1 MKVTLPDLPVAETFP
16 ALDHALETQGQA
28 VLVAPPGTG
37 KSTLLPL
44 HLLDASWREDGTVV
58 LLEPRRLAARAV
70 ARRMAFLLGE
80 DVGQTVGYRMRMD
93 QAVSAQTRILVVTEG
108 VFSRMVLDDPELPG
122 IAAVLFDEFHERSLD
137 ADFGLAL
144 ALDVRDALRS
154 GLRLVVMSATLDG
167 ARVAALM
174 NNAPVIESTGRS
186 HPVTIRYRPCRPDER
201 MEEAVASAVLHTL
214 AQEEGSLLA
223 FLPGMREIE
232 KRAALLKS
240 RLDQDVLLTP
250 LYGALDAREQD
261 AAIRPPATGKR
272 KVVLATSIAES
283 SLTIEGV
290 RLVVDSWLSRVPV
303 FEPAIG
309 LTRLETVRA
318 SCASVDQRAGRA
330 GRNQPGVAIR
340 LWHEGQT
347 AALQLYS
354 IPEILAVDLAGL
366 VLDCAALGVSD
377 PATLRFLD
385 TLPGTALNEAR
396 QLLLDLGAID
406 KSGHITLVG
415 RSMRRLNLSVRLAH
429 MVASAAVR
437 GEALAAAELA
447 VVLSER
453 GFRGKDVDLDR
464 RVELFRR
471 DRSER
476 ASKARAFARRIA
488 KQAGGGNA
496 EENSTV
502 TAGALLIDAWPDR
515 VAHLRGG
522 VGQYLLA
529 NGRGTL
535 LDSASAL
542 STRPWLVV
550 GELSGKAEQ
559 SRILAA
565 AEVDED
571 TIRKR
576 LGNDIHRETV
586 CFYDSH
592 SRSLRSRSQ
601 ETLGAIVLQQRQL
614 PPPSGDEANAAWIAA
629 VRQHGLDIL
638 PWDDETENLR
648 RRLFW
653 LRQGLVQPWPDIHD
667 ETLSQTLEEW
677 LLPFLPGTAWLD
689 GNKSGFLGHALLGL
703 VPYELQR
710 KVDEL
715 APTHFVVP
723 TGSRIPVRYEGE
735 APVLSVKVQELYGMA
750 QHPAI
755 AANTVLL
762 LVELLSPAGRPI
774 QITRDLPGFWK
785 GSWKDVL
792 SDMRGRYPKHLWPDD
807 PLKTAPTRRAKS
819 RKGWIFI
826 VCYFLISV

>member
-28 VLVAPPGTG
+28 VLVAPPGAG

-44 HLLDASWREDGTVV
+44 HLLDASWRGDGTVV
-58 LLEPRRLAARAV
+58 LLEPRRLSARAV

-144 ALDVRDALRS
+144 ALDVRDVLRP

-174 NNAPVIESTGRS
+174 NNALVIESTGRS
-186 HPVTIRYRPCRPDER
+186 HPVTIRYRPRKPDER

-214 AQEEGSLLA
+214 AQEAGSLLA

-232 KRAALLKS
+232 KTAALLKS
-240 RLDQDVLLTP
+240 RLGQDVLLTP
-250 LYGALDAREQD
+250 LYGALDARAQD

-290 RLVVDSWLSRVPV
+290 RLVVDSGLSRVPV

-318 SCASVDQRAGRA
+318 SRASVDQRAGRA
-330 GRNQPGVAIR
+330 GRNQHGVAVR

-347 AALQLYS
+347 AALQPYS
-354 IPEILAVDLAGL
+354 VPEILAADLAGL
-366 VLDCAALGVSD
+366 VLDCAAFGISD

-385 TLPGTALNEAR
+385 PLPGAALNEAR
-396 QLLLDLGAID
+396 QLLLHLGAID
-406 KSGHITLVG
+406 KSGHITPVG
-415 RSMRRLNLSVRLAH
+415 RSMRRLNLPVRLAH
-429 MVASAAVR
+429 MVAGAAVR
-437 GEALAAAELA
+437 GETLAAAELA
-447 VVLSER
+447 VILSER
-453 GFRGKDVDLDR
+453 GLGGKDVDIDR
-464 RVELFRR
+464 RLDLFRR

-476 ASKARAFARRIA
+476 ASKARALARRIA

-502 TAGALLIDAWPDR
+502 TAGTLLMDAWPDR

-522 VGQYLLA
+522 AGQYLLA
-529 NGRGTL
+529 NGRGAL

-550 GELSGKAEQ
+550 GALSGKAEQ

-571 TIRKR
+571 IIRKR

-592 SRSLRSRSQ
+592 SCSLRSRLQ

-638 PWDDETENLR
+638 PWDNETENLR

-653 LRQGLVQPWPDIHD
+653 LRQGLGDPWPDVQD
-667 ETLSQTLEEW
+667 KTLRRTLEEW
-677 LLPFLPGTAWLD
+677 LLPFLPGTAQLD
-689 GNKSGFLGHALLGL
+689 GNKSAFLGHALLGL

-735 APVLSVKVQELYGMA
+735 APVLSVRVQELYGMA

-755 AANTVLL
+755 AGNTVLL

-807 PLKTAPTRRAKS
+807 PLKAAPTRRAKS
-819 RKGWIFI
+819 RKG
-826 VCYFLISV
+826 